1 MVLKT
6 SIPLDSWSN
15 KLVLVPKHVCA
26 PEKGVIR
33 KSVELERH
41 DNDPGILV
49 LLAEIR
55 SKKYG

>member
-6 SIPLDSWSN
+6 SILLDSCNN

-26 PEKGVIR
+26 PEKGVVR
-33 KSVELERH
+33 KSVELDRP

-49 LLAEIR
+49 LLAEML